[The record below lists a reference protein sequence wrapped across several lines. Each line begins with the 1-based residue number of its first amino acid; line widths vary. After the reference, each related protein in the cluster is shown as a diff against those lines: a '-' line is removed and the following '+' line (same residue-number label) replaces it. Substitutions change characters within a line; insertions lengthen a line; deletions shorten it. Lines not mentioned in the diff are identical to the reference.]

1 MAKIDVSTI
10 EGFADMTAEQKAEAL
25 ANYEF
30 PDPDYTGYVKKDV
43 FDKTASELASWKK
56 KHNELL
62 SEEERKKLENEQMF
76 EEMKNKLA
84 GLEKEKTVSSYK
96 ASFAAQGY
104 PESLATEAATAMANG
119 EMDKVFAA
127 QKTFLEQYE
136 KDVKAKVLKETPKPP
151 AGGKGGELTKADF
164 LKLDTKAQLEF
175 IKEHSDWQTI
185 LK

>member
-104 PESLATEAATAMANG
+104 PATAMANG

-151 AGGKGGELTKADF
+151 AGGKGGEMTKADF

>member
-62 SEEERKKLENEQMF
+62 SEEERKKLF

-84 GLEKEKTVSSYK
+84 GLEKEKTVSNYK

-104 PESLATEAATAMANG
+104 PELLATEAATAMANG

-127 QKTFLEQYE
+127 QKKFLEQYE
-136 KDVKAKVLKETPKPP
+136 KDVKAKVLKETPRPP
-151 AGGKGGELTKADF
+151 AGGKGGEMTKADF

>member
-10 EGFADMTAEQKAEAL
+10 EGFANMTAEQKVEAL

-56 KHNELL
+56 KHNE
-62 SEEERKKLENEQMF
+62 
-76 EEMKNKLA
+76 
-84 GLEKEKTVSSYK
+84 
-96 ASFAAQGY
+96 
-104 PESLATEAATAMANG
+104 ANG

-127 QKTFLEQYE
+127 QKKFLEQYE
-136 KDVKAKVLKETPKPP
+136 KDVKAKVLKGTPKPP
-151 AGGKGGELTKADF
+151 AGGKGGEMTKADF
-164 LKLDTKAQLEF
+164 LKLDTKAQMEF

>member
-151 AGGKGGELTKADF
+151 AGGKG
-164 LKLDTKAQLEF
+164 
-175 IKEHSDWQTI
+175 
-185 LK
+185 

>member
-62 SEEERKKLENEQMF
+62 SEEERKKLVNRLKRVEGQIRGIIRMLENDAYCNDILIQSAAVNAAVNAFNKELLASHIRTCVARDIREGKDETIDELVATLQKL
-76 EEMKNKLA
+76 MK
-84 GLEKEKTVSSYK
+84 
-96 ASFAAQGY
+96 
-104 PESLATEAATAMANG
+104 
-119 EMDKVFAA
+119 
-127 QKTFLEQYE
+127 
-136 KDVKAKVLKETPKPP
+136 
-151 AGGKGGELTKADF
+151 
-164 LKLDTKAQLEF
+164 
-175 IKEHSDWQTI
+175 
-185 LK
+185 

>member
-10 EGFADMTAEQKAEAL
+10 EGFANMTAEQKAEAL

-84 GLEKEKTVSSYK
+84 GLG
-96 ASFAAQGY
+96 FLLC
-104 PESLATEAATAMANG
+104 SLC
-119 EMDKVFAA
+119 
-127 QKTFLEQYE
+127 
-136 KDVKAKVLKETPKPP
+136 TP
-151 AGGKGGELTKADF
+151 L
-164 LKLDTKAQLEF
+164 Q
-175 IKEHSDWQTI
+175 
-185 LK
+185 

>member
-84 GLEKEKTVSSYK
+84 GLYK

-104 PESLATEAATAMANG
+104 PEPLATEAATAMANG

-127 QKTFLEQYE
+127 QKKFLEQYE
-136 KDVKAKVLKETPKPP
+136 KDVKAKVLKDTPRPP
-151 AGGKGGELTKADF
+151 AGGKGGEMTKADF

-175 IKEHSDWQTI
+175 IKEHPDWQTI